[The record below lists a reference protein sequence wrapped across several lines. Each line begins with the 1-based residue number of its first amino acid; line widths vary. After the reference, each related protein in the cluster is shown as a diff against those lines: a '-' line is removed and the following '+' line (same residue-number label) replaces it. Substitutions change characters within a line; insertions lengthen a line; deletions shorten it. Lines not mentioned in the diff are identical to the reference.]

1 MTKVKVFNDKNELVA
16 LLWEF
21 EDIRVVEATNKEGNL
36 MYVDIMKGQ
45 FLTIATIRCYKGR
58 TERAI
63 SKVEDIRE
71 EARA

>member
-58 TERAI
+58 TERSI